1 MTVRVVTDSGADIA
15 PDLARELGITII
27 PNYVHFGTSTYRN
40 GIDITVSEFYPRL
53 EQKRPLPTT
62 SAVSPGTYAEVFH
75 KLAAETSEIVSLHLP
90 TQLSA
95 GFNSASVARDGVK
108 ECRIE
113 VIDTGS
119 ASMGMGLVAIEAARL
134 AKQGASL
141 EEVVA
146 MARGLVSRLHLMA
159 LLETTEYALK
169 GGRLGKAGLILG
181 SIVKIR
187 ALIRVRQGE
196 VHPVG
201 IARTRRKAIDR
212 IYEWVQGFPS
222 IKELAVIH
230 GAAAEEALGL
240 ADRLGSIFP
249 RERIYVSVVSPAL
262 GTHAGP
268 RALGVA
274 LIEGEP

>member
-15 PDLARELGITII
+15 PDLACELSITII

-40 GIDITVSEFYPRL
+40 GIDITASEFYPRL
-53 EQKRPLPTT
+53 AQKRPLPTT
-62 SAVSPGTYAEVFH
+62 SSVSPGAYAEVFNRI
-75 KLAAETSEIVSLHLP
+75 AAEANEIISLHLP

-95 GFNSASVARDGVK
+95 GFNSASVARDWVK

-119 ASMGMGLVAIEAARL
+119 ASIGMGLVAIEAARL
-134 AKQGASL
+134 AQQGASL

-146 MARGLVSRLHLMA
+146 MVRGLLPRLHLLA

-187 ALIRVRQGE
+187 ALIRLRQGE

-222 IKELAVIH
+222 IRELAIAH
-230 GAAAEEALGL
+230 SAAAEEAQGL

-249 RERIYVSVVSPAL
+249 RERIYVSVISPAL
-262 GTHAGP
+262 GTHTGP
-268 RALGVA
+268 GALGVA
-274 LIEGEP
+274 LIEDR